1 MLKYRIKRKNK
12 LKDQSGKKLKKEEEI
27 LCGSKIFSITW
38 HGETLMSIFFFLI
51 LILMLPFKQLAGPC

>member
-12 LKDQSGKKLKKEEEI
+12 LKDQSGKKIKKRRRNIVRIQDI
-27 LCGSKIFSITW
+27 LYHMARW
-38 HGETLMSIFFFLI
+38 NVDVNFFFLI